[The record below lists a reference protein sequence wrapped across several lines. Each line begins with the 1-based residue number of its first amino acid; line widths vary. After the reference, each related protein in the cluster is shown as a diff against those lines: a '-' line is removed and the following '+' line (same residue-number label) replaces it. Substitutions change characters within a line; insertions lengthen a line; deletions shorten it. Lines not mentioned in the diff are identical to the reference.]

1 MQRLKE
7 ETNGLETTFKLTV
20 PKTKSEALRRHLES
34 LLELMGDGEDEA
46 IAFEPVGDVLPGPE
60 LKRLRLKN
68 KITQKGLADAL
79 GTTQARISDM
89 EQGVR
94 PITPEQAQKCSELF
108 GVSAKVFL
116 L

>member
-1 MQRLKE
+1 MQRLE
-7 ETNGLETTFKLTV
+7 EESNGLETTFKLTV
-20 PKTKSEALRRHLES
+20 SKTKSEVLRRHLES
-34 LLELMGDGEDEA
+34 LLELMDDREDEPM
-46 IAFEPVGDVLPGPE
+46 AFESSGDVLPGPE

-94 PITPEQAQKCSELF
+94 LITPEQAEKCAQLF
-108 GVSAKVFL
+108 GVSARKFL

>member
-1 MQRLKE
+1 MLRLEE

-20 PKTKSEALRRHLES
+20 PNTKSEVLRRHLES
-34 LLELMGDGEDEA
+34 LLELMRDQYNELMVFESSGE
-46 IAFEPVGDVLPGPE
+46 VLPGPE